1 MYACAVS
8 CYEFMTITVET
19 GVAALDR
26 NLSGRWCLQFSVD
39 DAYHLPEKKN
49 ISVMSY
55 RRTMQYTSHSSTF
68 SSYRIFPL
76 PLSPLRVDLRRPGQ
90 SAASPPE

>member
-1 MYACAVS
+1 MYACAMS

-26 NLSGRWCLQFSVD
+26 NL
-39 DAYHLPEKKN
+39 LPEKKN

-55 RRTMQYTSHSSTF
+55 RRTMQYTSESSK
-68 SSYRIFPL
+68 
-76 PLSPLRVDLRRPGQ
+76 
-90 SAASPPE
+90 